1 MKAGMGRLAGVMA
14 LLALAATG
22 CRTADVRASERPLV
36 DSALSRD
43 LELARF
49 RSATD
54 STATL
59 TGGAVSPSEL
69 AAAWVGAVARSD
81 TAELRRMV
89 LNSAEFAWVFYPTSP
104 QSLPPYDLSPAL
116 MWDMLSRQ
124 SDAGMTYVLGRLG
137 GKPLSLERL
146 DCGDVPVL
154 EGDNR
159 IWGPCVMTVRG
170 GKGRSIATRLTGP
183 IIERQG
189 RFKFVSYTNDL
200 D

>member
-1 MKAGMGRLAGVMA
+1 MKAGIGRLAGVVA
-14 LLALAATG
+14 LLAVAATG
-22 CRTADVRASERPLV
+22 CRTADVRASERPVV

-49 RSATD
+49 RSGTD

-59 TGGAVSPSEL
+59 TGGARSPSEL
-69 AAAWVGAVARSD
+69 AAEWVAAVARSD
-81 TAELRRMV
+81 TTDLRRMA
-89 LNSAEFAWVFYPTSP
+89 LSPAEFAWLFYPTSP
-104 QSLPPYDLSPAL
+104 QGLPPYDLSPAL

-124 SDAGMTYVLGRLG
+124 TDAGMTYVLGRLG
-137 GKPLSLERL
+137 GKPLSLGRL
-146 DCGDVPVL
+146 DCGEISAV
-154 EGDNR
+154 EGENR

-170 GKGRSIATRLTGP
+170 GEGQAIAARLTGP

-189 RFKFVSYTNDL
+189 QFKFVSYTNDL